1 MAVELDDIDAIVA
14 RMKAAA
20 EEDAER
26 EYQAGFK
33 AGVNWA
39 RSAARPKELRRLSD
53 GEYETADDFARLA
66 WPEEDPSKFWV
77 GITGDEDHRKIDDDF
92 VRGFGEGAEEVWDRV
107 RRKL

>member
-1 MAVELDDIDAIVA
+1 MAVEPDDIDAIVA
-14 RMKAAA
+14 RMKAADEA
-20 EEDAER
+20 DAVR

-39 RSAARPKELRRLSD
+39 RNAARPKELRRIFD

-66 WPEEDPSKFWV
+66 LPEAEPSNFWV

-92 VRGFGEGAEEVWDRV
+92 VRGFGEGAEAVWDRV
-107 RRKL
+107 RHKL